1 MRIEKSVAP
10 IGFAPFGIKFRK
22 GCVLKYF
29 RLIHCDDNFLSAA
42 RNRVSEARRRRELT
56 PEQLKAVELAKKQ
69 IIKARNIRI
78 AKEKMRRLRLTA
90 YRDKSGSIVVGRTNS
105 DVTTS
110 LLRSDGTIA
119 IRKIQGAV
127 LRVLR
132 VKKGR
137 TLREISRTAGI
148 SLGYLSEVERGQKE
162 ASSELLASIARA
174 LGVRLSDMLVFVAG
188 HVRELEEISSVGK

>member
-1 MRIEKSVAP
+1 MAYID
-10 IGFAPFGIKFRK
+10 
-22 GCVLKYF
+22 F
-29 RLIHCDDNFLSAA
+29 RLLFNF
-42 RNRVSEARRRRELT
+42 
-56 PEQLKAVELAKKQ
+56 LAKKQ

-137 TLREISRTAGI
+137 TLREISQTAGI

>member
-1 MRIEKSVAP
+1 
-10 IGFAPFGIKFRK
+10 
-22 GCVLKYF
+22 
-29 RLIHCDDNFLSAA
+29 
-42 RNRVSEARRRRELT
+42 
-56 PEQLKAVELAKKQ
+56 
-69 IIKARNIRI
+69 
-78 AKEKMRRLRLTA
+78 MRRLRLTA

-110 LLRSDGTIA
+110 PLRSDGTIA

-137 TLREISRTAGI
+137 TLREISQTAGI